1 MKAIFTFTIIV
12 VLMIVAAQE
21 ASAQGVAINEN
32 GAAPDP
38 SAMLDVQSTEKGVLV
53 PRMSQAQRDAIPSPA
68 TGLLIYQTDNEPG
81 FYFNAGTPG
90 SPFWQGISGSE
101 GGSGQWNNNANMI
114 YYDQGNVGIGFNAP
128 PARITAIGNFGNPS
142 IPGFASSGIAR
153 FGIIPQEAIDIGKK
167 IAPPHTGW
175 IQAGFNGDIADPLAL
190 NPVGGNIGIGTS
202 NPIALLH
209 AVGNDTGQGNV
220 LFEGSFKSSNP
231 GSPPAEGAGTRM
243 MWYPD
248 RSAFRV
254 GRVTGDHW
262 DHNNIGGYSIA
273 LGYNNMATSSHS
285 TSWGFGTMASGTTA
299 TAWGSET
306 NAWGSRSTAWGRL
319 SLAEGPLSTAWGE
332 GTEATA
338 NRSTAWGEAAA
349 ATSASSTAWGVRTIA
364 SGLQST
370 AWGYES
376 IASANTTTA
385 WGSGTV
391 ASGLRATAFG
401 FQAEASG
408 QNATAWGVY
417 TTAPSYG
424 ETVIGRYNTEYTPAN
439 SIAWN
444 TGDRL
449 FVIGNGTASNR
460 RDALIVYKTGRM
472 ETYTPTNTKAIRFRN
487 DFASAGGN
495 IDMFNQHEKRTVR
508 INGTHS
514 SNRFHGNIQ
523 LYDGV
528 DESTA
533 RVNITANWDNSGKSR
548 IVIDQL
554 QILGGSDLAEHFDI
568 VSKHVLPMPGMVVS
582 IDPEGTG
589 KLVISD
595 IPYDKRVAGI
605 ISGANGIDPGM
616 VMSQTGSIA
625 DGEYPVSLTGRVF
638 VYVSDEGGEIMP
650 GDLLT
655 TSSKPGFAM
664 KATDNHKA
672 IGATIGK
679 AMSGVDENG
688 FVLLLVNLH

>member
-231 GSPPAEGAGTRM
+231 GSPPKEGPGTRM

-248 RSAFRV
+248 KAAFRA
-254 GRVTGDHW
+254 GQVTGDQW
-262 DHNNIGGYSIA
+262 ENQNIGNRSV
-273 LGYNNMATSSHS
+273 
-285 TSWGFGTMASGTTA
+285 GFGFNTTASG
-299 TAWGSET
+299 S
-306 NAWGSRSTAWGRL
+306 
-319 SLAEGPLSTAWGE
+319 
-332 GTEATA
+332 
-338 NRSTAWGEAAA
+338 
-349 ATSASSTAWGVRTIA
+349 SSTAIGYATTASGSSSTAIGYFSDASGYSSTAIGYSAKSSGFASTAIGHDTQALGNWSTAMGRLTIAYSTYETAIGVR
-364 SGLQST
+364 
-370 AWGYES
+370 
-376 IASANTTTA
+376 
-385 WGSGTV
+385 
-391 ASGLRATAFG
+391 
-401 FQAEASG
+401 
-408 QNATAWGVY
+408 
-417 TTAPSYG
+417 
-424 ETVIGRYNTEYTPAN
+424 NTEYSPLDPN
-439 SIAWN
+439 DWHPN
-444 TGDRL
+444 DRL
-449 FVIGNGTASNR
+449 FVIGNGEGYGANARS
-460 RDALIVYKTGRM
+460 DALVVLKNGNIGIGNSFPLNRLHIRLSDNDDFVVVDRGSTGFGPIMEWYGFGQTHRLRLEYIENAVYNFETNQANRHIAFNPTGNFGIGTTNPSAKLHTTGSVRFEGLSGSGIRM
-472 ETYTPTNTKAIRFRN
+472 LVANADGTVATHKHRYEIGDFAHGGVVFFVSECGTRGLVCDIMDRSTGVRWHAGEHNYTLALSDGPFSGQANTILIISRQGIGDGETYA
-487 DFASAGGN
+487 
-495 IDMFNQHEKRTVR
+495 
-508 INGTHS
+508 
-514 SNRFHGNIQ
+514 
-523 LYDGV
+523 
-528 DESTA
+528 A
-533 RVNITANWDNSGKSR
+533 RVANENLILGDISYGDWYLPSR
-548 IVIDQL
+548 IEL
-554 QILGGSDLAEHFDI
+554 LLMYEHR
-568 VSKHVLPMPGMVVS
+568 H
-582 IDPEGTG
+582 
-589 KLVISD
+589 
-595 IPYDKRVAGI
+595 I
-605 ISGANGIDPGM
+605 INATAIANGGM
-616 VMSQTGSIA
+616 AFDSLGRYWSSTEDIGW
-625 DGEYPVSLTGRVF
+625 DGLWAWAVDFSNGEMQRWAKLNTHPRVRPVRAF
-638 VYVSDEGGEIMP
+638 
-650 GDLLT
+650 
-655 TSSKPGFAM
+655 
-664 KATDNHKA
+664 
-672 IGATIGK
+672 
-679 AMSGVDENG
+679 
-688 FVLLLVNLH
+688 